1 MSKLIK
7 KHEIIPVIMKSDNGE
22 LVVSSRDIAAGI
34 GKEHYDVIKKIRNIL
49 NDGEFS
55 AVEYIDNKGESRPEY
70 LLPKDSFILL
80 LMNYQGYNDFKR
92 AYIKRFNEMENMLNE
107 QHQYSSEVTP
117 AIIVERAKIMERLSD
132 HYRDKCDGRYSQIL
146 DSYITKE
153 LYGEHILPLPER
165 AEHYYTAE
173 EAGKILGIS
182 ANKVGRIANLNHL
195 KNEKYGKWFIDKA
208 KHTNKEIE
216 AFRYNQ
222 AGIDILKKLM
232 Q

>member
-1 MSKLIK
+1 MSNLTE
-7 KHEIIPVIMKSDNGE
+7 KHEIIPVIMKSSNGE
-22 LVVSSRDIAAGI
+22 LVVSSRDIASGI
-34 GKEHYDVIKKIRNIL
+34 GKEHKDILKKIREIL
-49 NDGEFS
+49 NEREFS
-55 AVEYIDNKGESRPEY
+55 LVEYIDNKGEKRPEY

-92 AYIKRFNEMENMLNE
+92 AYIKRFNEMENALKE
-107 QHQYSSEVTP
+107 QYTHQTEMTP
-117 AIIVERAKIMERLSD
+117 EIVVECAKIMERLSD
-132 HYRDKCDGRYSQIL
+132 HYRGRCDGRYSQIL

-165 AEHYYTAE
+165 TEHYYTAE

-222 AGIDILKKLM
+222 AGIDCIRKLL
-232 Q
+232 

>member
-1 MSKLIK
+1 MSNLTE
-7 KHEIIPVIMKSDNGE
+7 KHEIIPVIMKSSNGE
-22 LVVSSRDIAAGI
+22 LVVSSRDIASGI
-34 GKEHYDVIKKIRNIL
+34 GKEHYDIIKKIRSVL

-55 AVEYIDNKGESRPEY
+55 AVEYVDAKGEKRPEY

-92 AYIKRFNEMENMLNE
+92 AYIKRFNEMENALKE
-107 QHQYSSEVTP
+107 QYTHQTEITP
-117 AIIVERAKIMERLSD
+117 EIVVERAKIMERLSD
-132 HYRDKCDGRYSQIL
+132 HYRGRCDGRYSQIL

-165 AEHYYTAE
+165 TEHYYTAE

-182 ANKVGRIANLNHL
+182 ANRIGRIANLNHL

-208 KHTNKEIE
+208 KYTNKEIE

-222 AGIDILKKLM
+222 AGIDCIRKLL
-232 Q
+232 

>member
-1 MSKLIK
+1 MSNLTE
-7 KHEIIPVIMKSDNGE
+7 KHEIIPVIMKSSNGE
-22 LVVSSRDIAAGI
+22 LVVSSRDIASGI
-34 GKEHYDVIKKIRNIL
+34 GKEHKDILKKIREIL
-49 NDGEFS
+49 NEREFS
-55 AVEYIDNKGESRPEY
+55 LVEYIDNKGEKRPEY

-92 AYIKRFNEMENMLNE
+92 AYIKRFNEMENALKE
-107 QHQYSSEVTP
+107 QYTHQTEITP
-117 AIIVERAKIMERLSD
+117 EIVVERAKILERLSD
-132 HYRDKCDGRYSQIL
+132 HYRDRCDGRYSQIL

-165 AEHYYTAE
+165 TEHYYTAE

-208 KHTNKEIE
+208 KYTNKEIE

-222 AGIDILKKLM
+222 AGIDCIRKLL
-232 Q
+232 

>member
-1 MSKLIK
+1 MSNLTE
-7 KHEIIPVIMKSDNGE
+7 KHEVIPVIMKSSNGE
-22 LVVSSRDIAAGI
+22 LVVSSRDIASGI
-34 GKEHYDVIKKIRNIL
+34 GKEHKDILKKIREIL
-49 NDGEFS
+49 NEREFS
-55 AVEYIDNKGESRPEY
+55 LVEYIDNKGEKRPEY

-92 AYIKRFNEMENMLNE
+92 AYIKRFNEMENALKE
-107 QHQYSSEVTP
+107 QYTHQTEMTP
-117 AIIVERAKIMERLSD
+117 EIVVERAKIMERLSD
-132 HYRDKCDGRYSQIL
+132 HYRGRCDGRYSQIL

-165 AEHYYTAE
+165 TEHYYTAK

-182 ANKVGRIANLNHL
+182 ANRIGRIANLNHL
-195 KNEKYGKWFIDKA
+195 KNDKYGKWFIDKA

>member
-1 MSKLIK
+1 MSNLTE
-7 KHEIIPVIMKSDNGE
+7 KHEVIPVIMKSSNGE
-22 LVVSSRDIAAGI
+22 LVVSSRDIASGI
-34 GKEHYDVIKKIRNIL
+34 GKEHKDILKKIREIL
-49 NDGEFS
+49 NEREFS
-55 AVEYIDNKGESRPEY
+55 LVEYIDNKGEKRPEY

-92 AYIKRFNEMENMLNE
+92 AYIKRFNEMENALKE
-107 QHQYSSEVTP
+107 QYAHQTEMTP
-117 AIIVERAKIMERLSD
+117 EIVVERAKIMERLSD
-132 HYRDKCDGRYSQIL
+132 HYRGRCDGRYSQIL

-165 AEHYYTAE
+165 TEHYYTAE

-208 KHTNKEIE
+208 KYANKEIE

-222 AGIDILKKLM
+222 AGIDCIRKLL
-232 Q
+232 

>member
-1 MSKLIK
+1 MSNLTE
-7 KHEIIPVIMKSDNGE
+7 KHEIIPVIMKSSNGE
-22 LVVSSRDIAAGI
+22 LVVSSRDIASGI
-34 GKEHYDVIKKIRNIL
+34 GKEHYDIIKKIRSVL

-55 AVEYIDNKGESRPEY
+55 AVEYIDAKGEKRPEY

-92 AYIKRFNEMENMLNE
+92 AYIKRFNEMENALKE
-107 QHQYSSEVTP
+107 QYTHQTEMTP
-117 AIIVERAKIMERLSD
+117 EIVVERAKIMERLSD
-132 HYRDKCDGRYSQIL
+132 HYRGRCDGRYSQIL

-165 AEHYYTAE
+165 TEHYYTAE

-182 ANKVGRIANLNHL
+182 ANRIGRIANLNHL

-222 AGIDILKKLM
+222 AGVDCIRKLL
-232 Q
+232 

>member
-1 MSKLIK
+1 MSNLTE
-7 KHEIIPVIMKSDNGE
+7 KHKIIPVIMKSSNGE
-22 LVVSSRDIAAGI
+22 LIVSSRDIAAGI

-182 ANKVGRIANLNHL
+182 ANKVGELATAL
-195 KNEKYGKWFIDKA
+195 FP
-208 KHTNKEIE
+208 
-216 AFRYNQ
+216 
-222 AGIDILKKLM
+222 
-232 Q
+232 

>member
-1 MSKLIK
+1 MSNLTE
-7 KHEIIPVIMKSDNGE
+7 KHEVIPVIMKSSNGE
-22 LVVSSRDIAAGI
+22 LVVSSRDIASGI
-34 GKEHYDVIKKIRNIL
+34 GKEHYDIIKKIRSVL

-55 AVEYIDNKGESRPEY
+55 AVEYIDAKGEKRPEY

-92 AYIKRFNEMENMLNE
+92 AYIKRFNEMENALKE
-107 QHQYSSEVTP
+107 QYINQTEITP
-117 AIIVERAKIMERLSD
+117 EIVVERAKIMERLSD
-132 HYRDKCDGRYSQIL
+132 HYRDRCDGRYSQIL

-165 AEHYYTAE
+165 TEHYYTAE

-182 ANKVGRIANLNHL
+182 ANKVGRIANLNNL

-222 AGIDILKKLM
+222 AGINCIRKLL
-232 Q
+232 

>member
-1 MSKLIK
+1 MNS
-7 KHEIIPVIMKSDNGE
+7 SNGE

-34 GKEHYDVIKKIRNIL
+34 GKEHYDVIKKIRNVL
-49 NDGEFS
+49 GEGEFS
-55 AVEYIDNKGESRPEY
+55 VSNYLSEQGKIMPEY

-92 AYIKRFNEMENMLNE
+92 AYIKRFNEMENALKE
-107 QHQYSSEVTP
+107 QYVHQAEITP
-117 AIIVERAKIMERLSD
+117 DIVVERAEIMERLSD

-165 AEHYYTAE
+165 IEHYYTAE

-182 ANKVGRIANLNHL
+182 ANKVGELAMAL
-195 KNEKYGKWFIDKA
+195 FP
-208 KHTNKEIE
+208 
-216 AFRYNQ
+216 
-222 AGIDILKKLM
+222 
-232 Q
+232 

>member
-22 LVVSSRDIAAGI
+22 LVVSSRDIASGI
-34 GKEHYDVIKKIRNIL
+34 GKEHYDIIKKIRSVL

-55 AVEYIDNKGESRPEY
+55 AVEYIDAKGEKRPEY

-92 AYIKRFNEMENMLNE
+92 AYIKRFNEMENALKE
-107 QHQYSSEVTP
+107 QYTHQTEMTP
-117 AIIVERAKIMERLSD
+117 EIVVERAKIMERLSD
-132 HYRDKCDGRYSQIL
+132 HYRGRCDGRYSQIL

-165 AEHYYTAE
+165 TEHYYTAE

-182 ANKVGRIANLNHL
+182 ANRIGRIANLNNL

-222 AGIDILKKLM
+222 AGIDRIRKLL
-232 Q
+232 

>member
-1 MSKLIK
+1 MSNLTE
-7 KHEIIPVIMKSDNGE
+7 KHEIIPVIMKSSNGE
-22 LVVSSRDIAAGI
+22 LVVSSRDIASGI
-34 GKEHYDVIKKIRNIL
+34 GKEHYDIIKKIRSVL

-55 AVEYIDNKGESRPEY
+55 AVEYIDAKGEKRPEY

-92 AYIKRFNEMENMLNE
+92 AYIKRFNEMENALKE
-107 QHQYSSEVTP
+107 QYTHQTEMTP
-117 AIIVERAKIMERLSD
+117 EIVVERAKIMERLSD
-132 HYRDKCDGRYSQIL
+132 HYRGRCDGRYSQIL

-165 AEHYYTAE
+165 TEHYYTAE

-182 ANKVGRIANLNHL
+182 ANRIGRIANSNNL

>member
-1 MSKLIK
+1 MSKLIE
-7 KHEIIPVIMKSDNGE
+7 KHEIIPVIIKNSNGE
-22 LVVSSRDIAAGI
+22 LFVSSRDIAAGI
-34 GKEHYDVIKKIRNIL
+34 SKEHYDIIKKIRSVL

-55 AVEYIDNKGESRPEY
+55 AVEYIDAKGEKRPEY

-92 AYIKRFNEMENMLNE
+92 AYIKRFNEMENALKE
-107 QHQYSSEVTP
+107 QYGHKAEITP
-117 AIIVERAKIMERLSD
+117 DIIVERAKIMERLSD

-165 AEHYYTAE
+165 TEHYYTAE

-208 KHTNKEIE
+208 KYTNKEIE

-222 AGIDILKKLM
+222 AGIDYIKQLLV
-232 Q
+232 

>member
-1 MSKLIK
+1 MSNLTE
-7 KHEIIPVIMKSDNGE
+7 KHEVIPVIMKSSNGE
-22 LVVSSRDIAAGI
+22 LVVSSRDIASGI
-34 GKEHYDVIKKIRNIL
+34 GKEHYDIIKKIRSVL

-55 AVEYIDNKGESRPEY
+55 AVEYIDAKGEKRPEY

-92 AYIKRFNEMENMLNE
+92 AYIKRFNEMENALKE
-107 QHQYSSEVTP
+107 Q
-117 AIIVERAKIMERLSD
+117 SD
-132 HYRDKCDGRYSQIL
+132 HYRGRCDGRYSQIL

-165 AEHYYTAE
+165 TEHYYTAE

-182 ANKVGRIANLNHL
+182 ANKVGRIANSNHL
-195 KNEKYGKWFIDKA
+195 KNDKYGKWFIDKA
-208 KHTNKEIE
+208 KYTNKEIE

-222 AGIDILKKLM
+222 AGIDCIRKLL
-232 Q
+232 

>member
-1 MSKLIK
+1 MSNLTE
-7 KHEIIPVIMKSDNGE
+7 KHEVIPVIMKSSNGE
-22 LVVSSRDIAAGI
+22 LVVSSRDIASGI
-34 GKEHYDVIKKIRNIL
+34 GKEHKDILKKIREIL
-49 NDGEFS
+49 NEREFS
-55 AVEYIDNKGESRPEY
+55 LVEYIDNKGEKRPEY

-92 AYIKRFNEMENMLNE
+92 AYIKRFNEMENTLKE
-107 QHQYSSEVTP
+107 QYINQTEIKPEIV
-117 AIIVERAKIMERLSD
+117 VERAKIMERLSD
-132 HYRDKCDGRYSQIL
+132 HYRDRCDGRYSQIL

-165 AEHYYTAE
+165 TEHYYTAE

-182 ANKVGRIANLNHL
+182 ANRIGRITNLNNL

-208 KHTNKEIE
+208 KYTNKEIE

-222 AGIDILKKLM
+222 AGIDCIRKLL
-232 Q
+232 

>member
-1 MSKLIK
+1 MSNLTE
-7 KHEIIPVIMKSDNGE
+7 KHEVIPVIMKSSNGE
-22 LVVSSRDIAAGI
+22 LVVSSRDIASGI
-34 GKEHYDVIKKIRNIL
+34 GKEHKDILKKIREIL
-49 NDGEFS
+49 NEREFS
-55 AVEYIDNKGESRPEY
+55 LVEYIDNKGEKRPEY

-92 AYIKRFNEMENMLNE
+92 AYIKRFNEMENALKE
-107 QHQYSSEVTP
+107 QYTHQTEMTP
-117 AIIVERAKIMERLSD
+117 EIVVERAKIMERLSD
-132 HYRDKCDGRYSQIL
+132 HYRGRCDGRYSQIL

-165 AEHYYTAE
+165 TEHYYTAE

-182 ANKVGRIANLNHL
+182 ANKVGRIANLNNL

-208 KHTNKEIE
+208 KYTNKEIE

-222 AGIDILKKLM
+222 AGIDCIRKLL
-232 Q
+232 

>member
-22 LVVSSRDIAAGI
+22 LVVSSRDIASGI
-34 GKEHYDVIKKIRNIL
+34 GKEHYDIIKKIRSVL

-55 AVEYIDNKGESRPEY
+55 AVEYIDAKGEKRPEY

-92 AYIKRFNEMENMLNE
+92 AYIKRFNEMENALKE
-107 QHQYSSEVTP
+107 QYTHQTEMTP
-117 AIIVERAKIMERLSD
+117 EIVVERAKIMERLSD
-132 HYRDKCDGRYSQIL
+132 HYRGRCDGRYSQIL

-165 AEHYYTAE
+165 TEHYYTAE

-182 ANKVGRIANLNHL
+182 ANRIGRIANSNNL

-222 AGIDILKKLM
+222 AGIDRIRKLL
-232 Q
+232 

>member
-1 MSKLIK
+1 MSNLTE
-7 KHEIIPVIMKSDNGE
+7 KHEIIPVIMKSSNGE
-22 LVVSSRDIAAGI
+22 LVVSSRDIASGI
-34 GKEHYDVIKKIRNIL
+34 GKEHYDIIKKIRSVL

-55 AVEYIDNKGESRPEY
+55 AVEYVDAKGEKRPEY

-92 AYIKRFNEMENMLNE
+92 AYIKRFKEMENALKE
-107 QHQYSSEVTP
+107 QYTHQTEMTP
-117 AIIVERAKIMERLSD
+117 EIVVERAKIMERLSD
-132 HYRDKCDGRYSQIL
+132 HYRGRCDGRYSQIL

-165 AEHYYTAE
+165 IEHYYTAE

-182 ANKVGRIANLNHL
+182 ANRIGRIANLNHL

-222 AGIDILKKLM
+222 AGIDCIRKLL
-232 Q
+232 

>member
-22 LVVSSRDIAAGI
+22 LVVSSRDIASGI
-34 GKEHYDVIKKIRNIL
+34 GKEHYDIIKKIRSVL

-55 AVEYIDNKGESRPEY
+55 AVEYIDAKGEKRPEY

-92 AYIKRFNEMENMLNE
+92 AYIKRFNEMENALKE
-107 QHQYSSEVTP
+107 QYTHQTEMTP
-117 AIIVERAKIMERLSD
+117 EIVVERAKIMERLSD
-132 HYRDKCDGRYSQIL
+132 HYRGRCDGRYSQIL

-165 AEHYYTAE
+165 TEHYYTAE

-182 ANKVGRIANLNHL
+182 ANRIGRIANLNNL

-222 AGIDILKKLM
+222 AGIDCIRKLL
-232 Q
+232 